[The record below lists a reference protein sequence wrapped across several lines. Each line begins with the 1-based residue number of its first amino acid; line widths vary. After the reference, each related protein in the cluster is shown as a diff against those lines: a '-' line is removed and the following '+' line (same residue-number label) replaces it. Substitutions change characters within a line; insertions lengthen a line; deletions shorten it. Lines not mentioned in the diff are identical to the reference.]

1 MNEVMNYKPNEK
13 DYRFWLVV
21 NPSTW
26 MMPILFAVLLTVLA
40 VHAAVLSV
48 APTALPFIDDAAPV
62 AAAAPAAPAAQ

>member
-1 MNEVMNYKPNEK
+1 MNDVMNYKPSEK

-40 VHAAVLSV
+40 IHAAILSI
-48 APTALPFIDDAAPV
+48 APTALLFVDEAPV
-62 AAAAPAAPAAQ
+62 AAAPAAQ